1 MTVGQLEQFLYD
13 TYPKE
18 NQCRWDNT
26 GLMCGDPDAE
36 ITRVIFALD
45 ITDAVIEQAERL
57 GAQVIVA
64 HHPLIRE
71 GLKQVTPQSDARVWR
86 LCQSG
91 IAAISMH
98 TNLDISRGGVGD
110 ALAAA
115 VGLQNSLP
123 IFAVEGQEELMFG
136 RVGEVAQTTPEAF
149 CRTVKAALE
158 TPFVRAVCGERLIT
172 RVAVMGGS
180 GRDYI
185 EEAASVA
192 DAYVTADCRYHDF
205 QLAEKL
211 GLTLIDAGHF
221 PTENVVI
228 EPLMQAVATAFPS
241 LALHRA
247 EHTDVIG
254 IF

>member
-13 TYPKE
+13 TYPKA
-18 NQCRWDNT
+18 NQCQWDNT

-36 ITRVIFALD
+36 ISRVLFALD

-71 GLKQVTPQSDARVWR
+71 GLRKVTPQSDARVWR
-86 LCQSG
+86 LCKAG

-115 VGLQNSLP
+115 VGLLDPQP
-123 IFAVEGQEELMFG
+123 IFAVEEQEDLMFG
-136 RVGEVAQTTPEAF
+136 RVGDVKEAAPEDF
-149 CRTVKAALE
+149 CRTVKAALD
-158 TPFVRAVCGERLIT
+158 TPFVRAVCGERPIT

-185 EEAASVA
+185 EEAARCA

-205 QLAEKL
+205 QLAQRL

-228 EPLMQAVATAFPS
+228 EPLMQAVAAAFPA

>member
-1 MTVGQLEQFLYD
+1 MTVGQLERFLYD
-13 TYPKE
+13 TYPKA
-18 NQCRWDNT
+18 NQCSWDNT
-26 GLMCGDPDAE
+26 GLLCGDPDCEVTAAL
-36 ITRVIFALD
+36 FALD
-45 ITDAVIEQAERL
+45 ITEAVIDQAEKL

-64 HHPLIRE
+64 HHPLIRG
-71 GLKQVTPQSDARVWR
+71 GLTRVTPQSEHRVWR
-86 LCQSG
+86 LCQNG
-91 IAAISMH
+91 IAAICMH

-115 VGLQNSLP
+115 MGLQEP
-123 IFAVEGQEELMFG
+123 QPVFAVEGQEDLQFG
-136 RVGEVAQTTPEAF
+136 RVGRIDAVSPTAF
-149 CRTVKAALE
+149 CERVKAALQ
-158 TPFVRAVCGERLIT
+158 TPFVRAVCGNKEIQT
-172 RVAVMGGS
+172 VAVMGGS

-185 EEAASVA
+185 EQAAAIA

-228 EPLMQAVATAFPS
+228 EPLMQTVAKAFPA
-241 LALHRA
+241 LTLHRA
-247 EHTDVIG
+247 EHDDVIR

>member
-1 MTVGQLEQFLYD
+1 MTVGQLEQFLYER
-13 TYPKE
+13 YPKA

-36 ITRVIFALD
+36 VSRVLFALD
-45 ITDAVIEQAERL
+45 ITDAVIAQAEQL

-64 HHPLIRE
+64 HHPLIRS
-71 GLKQVTPQSDARVWR
+71 GLLQVTPQADARVWR
-86 LCQSG
+86 LCKAG

-98 TNLDISRGGVGD
+98 TNLDISAGGVGD

-115 VGLQNSLP
+115 VGLRNPQP
-123 IFAVEGQEELMFG
+123 IFAVEEQEDLMFG
-136 RVGEVAQTTPEAF
+136 RVGDVKEIAPEDF
-149 CRTVKAALE
+149 CNEVKAALD
-158 TPFVRAVCGERLIT
+158 TPFVRAVCGNRSIK

-185 EEAASVA
+185 EEAAKAA

-205 QLAEKL
+205 QLAQRL

-228 EPLMQAVATAFPS
+228 GPLMQAVGSAFPT
-241 LALHRA
+241 LNIHRA
-247 EHTDVIG
+247 EHTDVIR

>member
-1 MTVGQLEQFLYD
+1 MTVGQLEQFLYEK
-13 TYPKE
+13 YPKA
-18 NQCRWDNT
+18 NQCLWDNT
-26 GLMCGDPDAE
+26 GLMCGDPEAE
-36 ITRVIFALD
+36 VTRVLFALD
-45 ITDAVIEQAERL
+45 ITDVVIAQAEKL

-64 HHPLIRE
+64 HHPLIRA
-71 GLKQVTPQSDARVWR
+71 GLLQVTPQADARVWR
-86 LCQSG
+86 LCQAG

-98 TNLDISRGGVGD
+98 TNLDISCGGVGD

-115 VGLQNSLP
+115 VGLKNPLP
-123 IFAVEGQEELMFG
+123 IFAVEEQEDLMFG
-136 RVGEVAQTTPEAF
+136 RVGDVAESTPEEF
-149 CRTVKAALE
+149 CRRIKAALD
-158 TPFVRAVCGERLIT
+158 TPFVRAVCGTRPIK

-185 EEAASVA
+185 EEAAKAA

-205 QLAEKL
+205 QLAQRL

-228 EPLMQAVATAFPS
+228 EPLMQAVGSAFP
-241 LALHRA
+241 ALTLYRA
-247 EHTDVIG
+247 EHADVIR

>member
-1 MTVGQLEQFLYD
+1 MTVGQLEQFLYQ
-13 TYPKE
+13 TYPKA

-26 GLMCGDPDAE
+26 GLMCGDPQAE
-36 ITRVIFALD
+36 VKRVLFALD
-45 ITDAVIEQAERL
+45 ITDGVIDQAQQM
-57 GAQVIVA
+57 GVQVIVA

-71 GLKQVTPQSDARVWR
+71 GLLQVTPQRDARVWR
-86 LCQSG
+86 LCKAG

-98 TNLDISRGGVGD
+98 TNLDISAGGVGD

-115 VGLQNSLP
+115 VGLENPQP
-123 IFAVEGQEELMFG
+123 IFAVEEQEDLMFG
-136 RVGEVAQTTPEAF
+136 RVGDVAETAPEEF
-149 CRTVKAALE
+149 CRRIKAALD
-158 TPFVRAVCGERLIT
+158 TPFVRAVCGKRPIT

-185 EEAASVA
+185 EEAAYAA

-205 QLAEKL
+205 QLAQRL

-228 EPLMQAVATAFPS
+228 EPLMRVVHTAFPE
-241 LALHRA
+241 LDVYRA
-247 EHTDVIG
+247 EHVDVIG

>member
-13 TYPKE
+13 RYPKA

-26 GLMCGDPDAE
+26 GLMCGDPQLDV
-36 ITRVIFALD
+36 TRVLFALD
-45 ITDAVIEQAERL
+45 ITEAVIAQAEKL

-71 GLKQVTPQSDARVWR
+71 GLRQVTPQSEARVWR
-86 LCQSG
+86 LCKAG

-98 TNLDISRGGVGD
+98 TNLDISSGGVGD

-115 VGLQNSLP
+115 VGLQNPQP
-123 IFAVEGQEELMFG
+123 IFAVEEQEDLMFG
-136 RVGEVAQTTPEAF
+136 RIGEVEESTPQEF
-149 CRTVKAALE
+149 CRKVKAALD
-158 TPFVRAVCGERLIT
+158 TPFVRAVCGTQPIR

-180 GRDYI
+180 GREYI
-185 EEAASVA
+185 EEAAMCA

-205 QLAEKL
+205 QLAQRL

-228 EPLMQAVATAFPS
+228 APLMQVVGTAFPE
-241 LALHRA
+241 LDLYRA
-247 EHTDVIG
+247 EHTDVIA